1 MSKSNDVVHSRPSK
15 DFFIDM
21 ITRDLGII
29 DCILDLV
36 DNALDKAVESQEL
49 DVMTILTNGASNKK
63 ATKCLISMTL
73 SDQSFRIDDTCG
85 GISIEEAK
93 NKMFLFGDSSL
104 RSAGAGL
111 SVYGIGMKRAFFKL
125 GRMIRIQSATKSE
138 FFIID
143 IDVDEWKAKGDEDW
157 DFKFTSHGPLHKRI
171 QTKKSATKI
180 RIERLNKTIADR
192 FSQTSFFK
200 DLIKAIAA
208 TYSLFIESGIRI
220 RVNSKLIKSSLP
232 KTGSGSFTPARRQ
245 FSYKGVDI
253 LIIATLSPKDDHN
266 AHGWYVFCNG
276 RLVLNA
282 DKTAK
287 TGWGNLLPQFHSK
300 YNHFVGYVYFR
311 SDDVRLLPW
320 TTTKQDILQESET
333 YQKALV
339 EMQIQARPVLN
350 FLNRLYPGEQE
361 PEGLVERDIL
371 EEAEEISIDKI
382 EKEQAAFLYKAES
395 TKKGD
400 KGVNIK
406 YKKPF
411 EEVEKIRK
419 HLGKS
424 RMSSSRVGAYTFEYF
439 LKQECE

>member
-1 MSKSNDVVHSRPSK
+1 MPKANDLVHSGPSK

-36 DNALDKAVESQEL
+36 DNALDKAIEMQQL
-49 DVMTILTNGASNKK
+49 DVMSILTNGTSHKR
-63 ATKCLISMTL
+63 ATKCVISLTL
-73 SDQSFRIDDTCG
+73 SRQLFRIDDTCG
-85 GISIEEAK
+85 GISIDEAK
-93 NKMFLFGDSSL
+93 NKMFLFGNSSL
-104 RSAGAGL
+104 RSTSAGL

-125 GRMIRIQSATKSE
+125 GRLIRVQSATKNE

-143 IDVDEWKAKGDEDW
+143 INVDEWKAKGDKDW
-157 DFKFTSHGPLHKRI
+157 DFQFTSHGPLSRKSHIKKDSTRI
-171 QTKKSATKI
+171 I
-180 RIERLNKTIADR
+180 IENLNKPIADR
-192 FSQTSFFK
+192 LSKTSFFK
-200 DLIKAIAA
+200 DLTTAIAA

-220 RVNSKLIKSSLP
+220 RINSKSIKSGLP
-232 KTGSGSFTPARRQ
+232 RTGTGSFTPARQQ
-245 FSYKGVDI
+245 FSYNGVDI
-253 LIIATLSPKDDHN
+253 LIIATLSPKDDRN

-282 DKTAK
+282 DKTSK
-287 TGWGNLLPQFHSK
+287 TGWGDVLPQFHSK

-311 SDDVRLLPW
+311 SDDVGLLPW
-320 TTTKQDILQESET
+320 TTTKQDILQESDV

-350 FLNRLYPGEQE
+350 FLNRLYPTEQE
-361 PEGLVERDIL
+361 PEGLIERDIL
-371 EEAEEISIDKI
+371 EEASEISIDKM
-382 EKEQAAFLYKAES
+382 EKKQAAFIYETES
-395 TKKGD
+395 KKKQD
-400 KGVNIK
+400 QEVLIK

-411 EEVEKIRK
+411 EQVEKVRK
-419 HLGKS
+419 HLGKR

>member
-1 MSKSNDVVHSRPSK
+1 MK
-15 DFFIDM
+15 
-21 ITRDLGII
+21 T
-29 DCILDLV
+29 
-36 DNALDKAVESQEL
+36 
-49 DVMTILTNGASNKK
+49 
-63 ATKCLISMTL
+63 
-73 SDQSFRIDDTCG
+73 
-85 GISIEEAK
+85 GISNLHLMALSTKEFKQRRVRQKFVLRDSIRQSPIDFPKLHFSKTLLKPLLPHILYLLKAAFVYELIRNLLSQACQK
-93 NKMFLFGDSSL
+93 QAQDHLLQRGD
-104 RSAGAGL
+104 
-111 SVYGIGMKRAFFKL
+111 K
-125 GRMIRIQSATKSE
+125 
-138 FFIID
+138 
-143 IDVDEWKAKGDEDW
+143 
-157 DFKFTSHGPLHKRI
+157 
-171 QTKKSATKI
+171 
-180 RIERLNKTIADR
+180 
-192 FSQTSFFK
+192 
-200 DLIKAIAA
+200 
-208 TYSLFIESGIRI
+208 
-220 RVNSKLIKSSLP
+220 
-232 KTGSGSFTPARRQ
+232 

-282 DKTAK
+282 HKTAK